1 MSPCYRRRA
10 IVALGLGDLP
20 WLCRPARE
28 GSPEVEHLSKLGAA
42 LGRVEVLEAQRVLH
56 ELLEALP
63 RRELAWLGLGLGLG
77 F

>member
-1 MSPCYRRRA
+1 MP
-10 IVALGLGDLP
+10 
-20 WLCRPARE
+20 E
-28 GSPEVEHLSKLGAA
+28 GIAFRYLAELGAA